1 MKNVKEMP
9 GPKGLPL
16 LGSVAGISDDPLVFM
31 RMLYDTYGDLAT
43 FHVLGKRFVVVN
55 NPELVRTILI
65 EEADKYPKSSFDLR
79 NLTPYLGHGLLTNP
93 DPDSHRQN
101 RKLVAP
107 AFHHKRIQGYAEIMS
122 AQSEALLAEWDTYA
136 GEVRDISEEMMRL
149 TLLIVAQSIFN
160 EPPERMAP
168 LAHAIGDSVEE
179 LQILVDED
187 FSRIVAPPKWLPTP
201 GNRRRKA
208 LRVSLD
214 NVIGTIVDKRMDE
227 RDAGRLDDRGD
238 LLSMLLL
245 STDEET
251 GEALTREQ
259 VRDEVVTIM
268 LAGHETTSNALT
280 WAWYLLAQNPTVAA
294 KLHEEVD
301 RVLAGR
307 IPTMEDLRAQPYT
320 LQVFKEVLRMY
331 PPAWSLNSRE
341 SNTQTTLG
349 GYTAPAGTQ
358 FFISP
363 FVMHR
368 RADFYPEPDAFRP
381 ERWTPEF
388 EKSLPRFAYYP
399 FGGGARVC
407 IGNAFAMMEGQLILA
422 ALASRYAPELVSSAQ
437 PEMLARI
444 TLSVKDGLKMRLV
457 KRVVPLPAIEEG
469 AVKEENGEE
478 PELVLA

>member
-1 MKNVKEMP
+1 MKNIKEMP
-9 GPKGLPL
+9 GPRGVPL
-16 LGSVAGISDDPLVFM
+16 LGSASLVARDPVDFM
-31 RMLYDTYGDLAT
+31 RMLSDTYGDLTT
-43 FHVLGKRFVVVN
+43 FTVVGKRFVLVN
-55 NPELVRTILI
+55 NPDLVRTILV
-65 EEADKYPKSSFDLR
+65 EEVDKYPKSSFDLR
-79 NLTPYLGHGLLTNP
+79 ILTPYLGTGLLTNP

-136 GEVRDISEEMMRL
+136 GEVRDMSNEMMRL

-168 LAHAIGDSVEE
+168 LAHAVGDSVEE

-187 FSRIVAPPKWLPTP
+187 FSKLVPLPKWLPTL

-214 NVIGTIVDKRMDE
+214 SVIGSIVDKRMDE
-227 RDAGRLDDRGD
+227 RDAGKLDDRGD

-251 GEALTREQ
+251 GKALTREQ

-280 WAWYLLAQNPTVAA
+280 WTWYLLAKHPEVAT
-294 KLHEEVD
+294 KLHEELD

-307 IPTMEDLRAQPYT
+307 IPTMEDLRDLPYT

-341 SNTQTTLG
+341 SKTETTLG
-349 GYTAPAGTQ
+349 GYSIPAGTQ

-363 FVMHR
+363 HAMHH
-368 RADFYPEPDAFRP
+368 RADFFPEPDVFRP

-407 IGNAFAMMEGQLILA
+407 IGNAFAMMEAQLILA
-422 ALASRYAPELVSSAQ
+422 ALASRYAPELVSTAE

-444 TLSVKDGLKMRLV
+444 TLSVKGGLEMRLV
-457 KRVVPLPAIEEG
+457 QREVTPQPRLDAPVEN
-469 AVKEENGEE
+469 KE
-478 PELVLA
+478 LAFA